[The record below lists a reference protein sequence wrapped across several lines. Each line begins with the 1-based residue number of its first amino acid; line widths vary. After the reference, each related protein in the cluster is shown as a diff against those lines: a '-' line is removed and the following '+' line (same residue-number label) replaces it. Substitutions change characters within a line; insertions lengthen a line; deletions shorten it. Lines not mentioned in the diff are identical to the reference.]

1 MRTVIV
7 GNRKL
12 ARQLLQ
18 HTLTEGWNVVGAL
31 VPRGELAATQANFVP
46 FSELVDDTECV
57 LYETADI
64 NSTET
69 FNWLQRVDPDLCLC
83 GGWSQIIDER
93 VLNVPDDGFL
103 GLHSSQL
110 PEGRGGAPVNWSL
123 ITGANEV
130 SISLFYYEP
139 GVDTGDVLTQGSV
152 PVEHR
157 DDIGTVFDA
166 LANEACRL
174 VSSVRKSLETRTV
187 TAEPQSLLKATYRPR
202 RQPQDGVIDW
212 SREPEAQYNWIRAQT
227 DPYPGAYTFYE
238 GDRLTIWD
246 GKPVNVQN
254 ENTAL
259 GEIID
264 IIPEAGVDVRTG
276 DGVLRLTRLKPGNR
290 VSRWADRYAR
300 EAGLSPGDQFGKH
313 HAPDD
318 WWYTGIR
325 GAVQSMMFDT
335 NLTLGE
341 RGELEITFFG
351 GSQFD
356 LTVSATLNG
365 DSIFE
370 TSTTVS
376 GEYEETIS
384 YSPAETGTHS
394 IAVRFDVDS
403 ESVDTRY
410 LKVFVHD

>member
-18 HTLTEGWNVVGAL
+18 HTLTERWNVVGAL
-31 VPRGELAATQANFVP
+31 VPKGELAATQSNFVP
-46 FSELVDDTECV
+46 FSELVADTECV
-57 LYETADI
+57 LHETADI

-69 FNWLQRVDPDLCLC
+69 FRWLREVDPDLCLC

-93 VLNVPDDGFL
+93 ILNVPDDGFL
-103 GLHSSQL
+103 GFHSSQL

-123 ITGANEV
+123 ITGAKEV
-130 SISLFYYEP
+130 WISLFYYEP
-139 GVDTGDVLTQGSV
+139 GVDAGDVLTQGSV

-174 VSSVRKSLETRTV
+174 VSSVRESLETRTV
-187 TAEPQSLLKATYRPR
+187 TAKPQSLSEATYRPR
-202 RQPQDGVIDW
+202 RQPQDGIIDW
-212 SREPEAQYNWIRAQT
+212 NREPDEQYNWIRAQT
-227 DPYPGAYTFYE
+227 DPYPGAYTFCE
-238 GDRLTIWD
+238 GDKLTIWD
-246 GKPVNVQN
+246 GKPVDVSS
-254 ENTAL
+254 ENTAP
-259 GEIID
+259 GEVVD
-264 IIPEAGVDVRTG
+264 IIPGEGFDVRTG
-276 DGVLRLTRLKPGNR
+276 GGVLRLTRLKPENR
-290 VSRWADRYAR
+290 VSRWADRYAC
-300 EAGLSPGDQFGKH
+300 EAGLSPGDRLGKH
-313 HAPDD
+313 HAPAD
-318 WWYTGIR
+318 WRYTGIR
-325 GAVQSMMFDT
+325 GPVQPTTFDT
-335 NLTLGE
+335 NLTRSE
-341 RGELEITFFG
+341 RGELKVVSVG

-370 TSTTVS
+370 ASTTVT
-376 GEYEETIS
+376 GEYDETIP
-384 YSPAETGTHS
+384 YSPTETGTHS
-394 IAVRFDVDS
+394 IAVRFEVDG